1 MKKLSFALACI
12 IGLMFFAS
20 CKKDSK
26 LTITPIKTQ
35 GYVTDGAEVNIGE
48 TIKFGFDA
56 TGTDLDVFS
65 YLITAGDSSVG
76 EEIFLEKQTSYSF
89 TGSYT
94 AENAGT
100 VTIVGTIKNV
110 KGETVT
116 STMTINVKNSGL
128 TITPNK
134 EDGYITDGAEV
145 PVFHTFKYGF
155 DAYGTDLIH
164 FSCTI
169 EAGGE
174 TTTEETDLNNANNHT
189 HIETHLPLVP
199 GEVKITATVKN
210 AQGETA
216 SATITVNVVETEN
229 YKFVGNYAG
238 SLTAHVSAEAE
249 IMGQQQQVDLGDME
263 YDTNL
268 ELLAGEN
275 DNEVMAHY
283 DLEGT
288 EYTVKGICQGNEVT
302 FDPIHV
308 TYSEGANNM
317 EIDINLTGTIDGI
330 TLHISGNAETEGE
343 IEMPGFPM
351 PIPCTMHI
359 NINGT
364 LDKQ

>member
-238 SLTAHVSAEAE
+238 SLEGEVSIE
-249 IMGQQQQVDLGDME
+249 IMGQTQVNNIE
-263 YDTNL
+263 YDAQL

-275 DNEVMAHY
+275 DDEVMANY
-283 DLEGT
+283 IQDGT
-288 EYTVKGICQGNEVT
+288 EYNVKGTCNGNTVT
-302 FDPIHV
+302 FEPITV
-308 TYSEGANNM
+308 TYSETGSDM
-317 EIDINLTGTIDGI
+317 EIEINLKGTIN
-330 TLHISGNAETEGE
+330 GNSLFIEGTAETQGE
-343 IEMPGFPM
+343 IQIPM
-351 PIPCTMHI
+351 PVPFVMHI